1 MGQSDRFPTPEQRRV
16 IERTT
21 GAHLVLAPAGSGKTA
36 VMTAR
41 LRLAIE
47 RGIDPSRS
55 LCVTFTNRAAEEMR
69 SRVAADLGSQA
80 PRVPIRTF
88 HGLCA
93 MVLRSVADRIG
104 LPREFC
110 VYDDQDCIELLEVIL
125 KRATGPV
132 RSLTAREFFFELA
145 ARKSG
150 ALPPELSCDRIPP
163 LFLGPAEQSKR
174 EVTAL
179 YHRILAE
186 RGALDFGD
194 LVYRVRS
201 MFETEPDLRTEFEQR
216 YDWIQVD
223 EVQDTHFSE
232 YDVLRTL
239 ARRSRNVALFGD
251 LDQTIYEWRGSDPES
266 ILGRF
271 RREFH
276 PVEEHRLER
285 NFRATRALLDYAEG
299 FAASFERRR
308 TALVPDDS
316 LPAGEKPTIS
326 IQRTAV
332 EEATWIAQEVAR
344 LRTADPTTRVGVL
357 ARTHAR
363 LLEIGR
369 ALAASA
375 IPHVTIEEFEFFR
388 RQEIKDLMARL
399 RLLLQPDDS
408 GSLRRLLIRPPTGI
422 GNETLRKLEASGPG
436 CGLRLSDLG
445 RTRTHDDG
453 EPFERLLRNHD
464 HGNLVFLDVE
474 TTGLDTGTDE
484 VIEIA
489 AVRYQN
495 GEEVAR
501 LQRWLR
507 PTRPLGASSAIH
519 GYDDE
524 ELARIGTDPKS
535 AFVELVGFL
544 ENAHVVGHNVRFD
557 LSILRSH
564 ANRLGVA
571 WPVLDFDD
579 TLDLA
584 RRFVDAKRHDLASLA
599 DLLSLD
605 SRPTHR
611 AADDVAT
618 TAALLS
624 ALLPR
629 VRERAAERRALV
641 RGPGAAFS
649 SLATMLARF
658 RDASRQLRPAE
669 VVELVIRE
677 SGLAE
682 FYRSDKK
689 RVANLAELI
698 TFCARFDAKDISPT
712 ASLAEVVR
720 YASLAKNV
728 DHLRTDDARIP
739 VVTVHQAKGLEFDV
753 VFVAGLSE
761 GEFPSFQADRDGRLE
776 EERRLFYVAI
786 TRARRALYLSGHE
799 LNSRGMLVGPS
810 RFLKRPRKER
820 GAR

>member
-1 MGQSDRFPTPEQRRV
+1 MGPSDRFPTPEQRRV

-47 RGIDPSRS
+47 RGVDPSRS

-69 SRVAADLGSQA
+69 SRVTADLGAHA

-163 LFLGPAEQSKR
+163 LFQGPTEQSKR

-186 RGALDFGD
+186 RGALDFAD

-285 NFRATRALLDYAEG
+285 NFRATRALLEYAET
-299 FAASFERRR
+299 FAHSFERRR
-308 TALVPDDS
+308 TTLVPDES
-316 LPAGEKPTIS
+316 LPVGEKPIIS
-326 IQRTAV
+326 IQRTAA
-332 EEATWIAQEVAR
+332 EEATWVGREIAR
-344 LRTADPTTRVGVL
+344 LRAAAPTTRIGVL

-369 ALAASA
+369 ALAEQE
-375 IPHVTIEEFEFFR
+375 IPHVTIEEFEYFR
-388 RQEIKDLMARL
+388 RQEIKDVMARL
-399 RLLLQPDDS
+399 RLVLQPDDS
-408 GSLRRLLIRPPTGI
+408 GALRRLLIRPPTGI
-422 GNETLRKLEASGPG
+422 GNETLRKLEASGPA

-453 EPFERLLRNHD
+453 EPFDRLLRSYD
-464 HGNLVFLDVE
+464 HGTIVLLDVE
-474 TTGLDTGTDE
+474 TTGLDTGSDE

-489 AVRYQN
+489 ALRYEGGQ
-495 GEEVAR
+495 EVAR
-501 LQRWLR
+501 LRRLLR
-507 PTRPLGASSAIH
+507 PTRPVGASRAIH
-519 GYDDE
+519 GYTDE
-524 ELARIGTDPKS
+524 DLEREGIEQKA
-535 AFVELVGFL
+535 AFLELVDFL
-544 ENAHVVGHNVRFD
+544 GSAHVVGHNVRFD

-564 ANRLGVA
+564 ADRIGVP
-571 WPVLDFDD
+571 WPILDFDD

-584 RRFVDAKRHDLASLA
+584 RRFVEAKRHDLASLA
-599 DLLSLD
+599 EFLNLD
-605 SRPTHR
+605 SRPSHH

-618 TAALLS
+618 TASLLA

-629 VRERAAERRALV
+629 VRERATERRALV
-641 RGPGAAFS
+641 RGPGASFA
-649 SLATMLARF
+649 SLAMMLARF
-658 RDASRQLRPAE
+658 RDAARQLRPPE
-669 VVELVIRE
+669 VAELVIRE
-677 SGLAE
+677 SGLAQ
-682 FYRSDKK
+682 FYRADKK
-689 RVANLAELI
+689 RSANLMELVA
-698 TFCARFDAKDISPT
+698 FCARFDEPGNSPM
-712 ASLAEVVR
+712 AALAEIVR
-720 YASLAKNV
+720 HASLAKNV
-728 DHLRTDDARIP
+728 DHLRADDSRIP

-753 VFVAGLSE
+753 VFVAGLSD

-786 TRARRALYLSGHE
+786 TRARRALFLSGHE

-810 RFLKRPRKER
+810 RFLKRAGKER